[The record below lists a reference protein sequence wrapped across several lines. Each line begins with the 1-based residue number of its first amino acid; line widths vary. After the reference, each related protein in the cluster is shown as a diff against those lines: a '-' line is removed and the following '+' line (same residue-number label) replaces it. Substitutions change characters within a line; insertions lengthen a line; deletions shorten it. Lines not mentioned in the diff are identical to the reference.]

1 MRLLSPLAAL
11 LAVCASPFP
20 ALAGEVAGTVYDAR
34 GLPQA
39 GVTLVMAGQ
48 QAVTGTDG
56 AFIFSDVPAGDQP
69 LAAGAQA
76 VIVAVPAEGT
86 VRRNMFLL
94 SRAARASVTGAA
106 VDAGEG
112 RRVMASAMQQA
123 SSMLADADRLPP
135 RNLGRTLGDSE
146 G

>member
-1 MRLLSPLAAL
+1 MRLLSLLAAL
-11 LAVCASPFP
+11 FALCASPLP

-39 GVTLVMAGQ
+39 GVMLEMAGQ
-48 QAVTGTDG
+48 QVVTGADG
-56 AFIFSDVPAGDQP
+56 AFTFTDVPAGDQP

-76 VIVAVPAEGT
+76 VVVAVPAEGT

-94 SRAARASVTGAA
+94 SRAARASVTGTTA
-106 VDAGEG
+106 DAGEG
-112 RRVMASAMQQA
+112 RRVMSSAMQHA
-123 SSMLADADRLPP
+123 EAMLAEADRLP
-135 RNLGRTLGDSE
+135 RRTLRDSE